1 MVNILYLCRTIL
13 ANQKIYNMLTPKDKE
28 FLASKNIS
36 EEILNRQLEQFKTGF
51 PFLKLAGAA
60 APGNGIK
67 VTDEAQQSAY
77 LKAWDEYL
85 NGTHQVVK
93 FVPASGAASRMFKNL
108 FEFLDGE
115 ADEPDTD
122 FIKTFFANISKY
134 AFYDALNDACVVNE
148 GKPIEELIDEGNY
161 KAVIAC
167 LLNEEGLNYGK
178 LPKGLLQFHAYDDCV
193 RTPLEEHLVEGALY
207 AAGKDGKVYVHFT
220 VSPEHRPLFEALVA
234 QKKAEYESKFG
245 VTYNI
250 SFSEQKSSTDTVAA
264 TIDNEPFRND
274 DGTIL
279 FRPGGH
285 GALIENLND
294 IDADVVFIKNIDN
307 VVPDRLKDPTVR
319 FKKVIAGVLV
329 TLQQQAFDYIRLLDT
344 GKYTHEDLEKMIRF
358 MRDELCQRNP
368 NLKNLEDTEMAVYL
382 RQKLNRPM
390 RVCGMVKNVGE
401 PGGGPF
407 LAYNQDG
414 TISLQ
419 ILESSQIDTNNE
431 EYVKMFKSG
440 THFNPVDLVCAV
452 KDYQGRPF
460 DLPKYVD
467 PQTGFISSKSKNG
480 KELKALELPGLWN
493 GAMSDWNTVFVEVPL
508 ETFNPVKTVND
519 LLREQHQ

>member
-1 MVNILYLCRTIL
+1 
-13 ANQKIYNMLTPKDKE
+13 MLTPKDKE

-36 EEILNRQLEQFKTGF
+36 EELFNRQLGQFKSGF

-67 VTDEAQQSAY
+67 VTDEAQQSEY
-77 LKAWDEYL
+77 LKAWEEYL
-85 NGTHQVVK
+85 NGSHSVVK

-148 GKPIEELIDEGNY
+148 GKPIEELVDEGDY
-161 KAVIAC
+161 KAVVAY

-207 AAGKDGKVYVHFT
+207 AAGKDGKVNVHFT

-234 QKKAEYESKFG
+234 QKKEEYESKFG

-274 DGTIL
+274 DGSIL

-319 FKKVIAGVLV
+319 FKKIIAGVLV
-329 TLQQQAFDYIRLLDT
+329 TLQQQAFEYIRLLDT
-344 GKYTHEDLEKMIRF
+344 GKYTHQDLEKMIRF

-382 RQKLNRPM
+382 RSKLNRPM

-452 KDYQGRPF
+452 KDYKGNHF

-493 GAMSDWNTVFVEVPL
+493 GAMSDWNTIFVEVPL

>member
-1 MVNILYLCRTIL
+1 
-13 ANQKIYNMLTPKDKE
+13 MLTPKDKE
-28 FLASKNIS
+28 FLASKKIS
-36 EEILNRQLEQFKTGF
+36 EELFNRQLGQFKSGF

-67 VTDEAQQSAY
+67 VTDDAQQNAY
-77 LKAWDEYL
+77 LKAWEEYL
-85 NGTHQVVK
+85 TGSHTVVK

-115 ADEPDTD
+115 SDEPDTD
-122 FIKTFFANISKY
+122 FIKIFFAHISSY

-161 KAVIAC
+161 KAVVAC

-207 AAGKDGKVYVHFT
+207 AAGKDGKVNVHFT
-220 VSPEHRPLFEALVA
+220 VSPEHRPLFEDLVES
-234 QKKAEYESKFG
+234 KKGEYEIKFG
-245 VTYNI
+245 VKYNI

-307 VVPDRLKDPTVR
+307 VVPTV
-319 FKKVIAGVLV
+319 
-329 TLQQQAFDYIRLLDT
+329 
-344 GKYTHEDLEKMIRF
+344 
-358 MRDELCQRNP
+358 
-368 NLKNLEDTEMAVYL
+368 
-382 RQKLNRPM
+382 
-390 RVCGMVKNVGE
+390 
-401 PGGGPF
+401 
-407 LAYNQDG
+407 
-414 TISLQ
+414 
-419 ILESSQIDTNNE
+419 
-431 EYVKMFKSG
+431 
-440 THFNPVDLVCAV
+440 
-452 KDYQGRPF
+452 
-460 DLPKYVD
+460 
-467 PQTGFISSKSKNG
+467 
-480 KELKALELPGLWN
+480 
-493 GAMSDWNTVFVEVPL
+493 
-508 ETFNPVKTVND
+508 
-519 LLREQHQ
+519 

>member
-1 MVNILYLCRTIL
+1 
-13 ANQKIYNMLTPKDKE
+13 MLTPKDKE

-36 EEILNRQLEQFKTGF
+36 EELFNRQLGQFKSGF

-77 LKAWDEYL
+77 LKAWEEYL
-85 NGTHQVVK
+85 NGSHSVVK

-161 KAVIAC
+161 KAVVAC

-207 AAGKDGKVYVHFT
+207 AAGKDGKVNVHFT

-234 QKKAEYESKFG
+234 QKKEEYELKFG

-319 FKKVIAGVLV
+319 FKKIIAGVLV
-329 TLQQQAFDYIRLLDT
+329 TLQQQAFEYIRLLDT
-344 GKYTHEDLEKMIRF
+344 GKYTHQDLEKMIRF

-382 RQKLNRPM
+382 RSKLNRPM

-452 KDYQGRPF
+452 KDYKGNHF

-493 GAMSDWNTVFVEVPL
+493 GAMSDWNTIFVEVPL